1 MAYNEKAVNAFAPVE
16 LQLRALRLP
25 LVLQRRYNG
34 IANAIVMQVEE
45 DGLMNTAVIAHL
57 RSALL
62 ALAEGD
68 KVGAEQQRRIA
79 AAFDKFEA
87 QL

>member
-1 MAYNEKAVNAFAPVE
+1 MAYNEKAVDAFAPVE
-16 LQLRALRLP
+16 QLLDALQLP
-25 LVLQRRYNG
+25 PMLQRRYNG
-34 IANAIVMQVEE
+34 IANAIVMQIEE
-45 DGLMNTAVIAHL
+45 DDLMNKAVIAHL